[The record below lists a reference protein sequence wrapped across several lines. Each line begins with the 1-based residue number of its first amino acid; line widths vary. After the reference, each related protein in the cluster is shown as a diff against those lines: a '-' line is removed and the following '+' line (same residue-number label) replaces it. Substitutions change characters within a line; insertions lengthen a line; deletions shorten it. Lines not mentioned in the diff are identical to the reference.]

1 MAYEYNATVKK
12 IIDGDTIVVDIDLG
26 FNVVLGNQ
34 TVRLLG
40 VDAPESKTSNRIEKI
55 FGILAKDEVKNF
67 LDECKNSVIIQT
79 YLEEGDDKFGRILA
93 QVYDP
98 KNKLSLNDHLV
109 SEGYAVA
116 YSGKNKSLIQNS
128 HIDNRRKLIDSGKI
142 KMSYSEAGL
151 I

>member
-1 MAYEYNATVKK
+1 MPYEYNATVKK

-26 FNVVLGNQ
+26 FDVVLANQ

-40 VDAPESKTSNRIEKI
+40 VDAPESKTTNRIEKI

-67 LDECKNSVIIQT
+67 LDECGNRVIVQT
-79 YLEEGDDKFGRILA
+79 YIEEGDDKFGRILA
-93 QVYDP
+93 KVFCP
-98 KNKLSLNDHLV
+98 KNKLNLNEHLI

-116 YSGKNKSLIQNS
+116 YSGENKNKLKDLHVQ
-128 HIDNRRKLIDSGKI
+128 NRRKLIDEGKI